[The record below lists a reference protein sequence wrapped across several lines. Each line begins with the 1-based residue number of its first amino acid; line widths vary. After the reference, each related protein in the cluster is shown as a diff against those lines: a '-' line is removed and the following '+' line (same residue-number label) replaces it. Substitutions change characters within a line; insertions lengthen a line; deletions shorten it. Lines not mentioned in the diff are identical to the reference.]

1 MTKIFSPIFVL
12 ILFAASAPAQ
22 NYVGKQKDIQKILQH
37 IETFSEK
44 VVQQDAEGIAR
55 AYADD
60 AKIFPGNQ
68 KIISGRAPIERYWTP
83 SPERGK
89 IVYHKILP
97 EEIQIVGKT
106 AYDFGYYEGK
116 TQQADGSEVSWRG
129 KYVIVWHKRQG
140 EWKIYLDIW
149 NRVKE

>member
-60 AKIFPGNQ
+60 AKD
-68 KIISGRAPIERYWTP
+68 
-83 SPERGK
+83 
-89 IVYHKILP
+89 L
-97 EEIQIVGKT
+97 
-106 AYDFGYYEGK
+106 
-116 TQQADGSEVSWRG
+116 SWQS
-129 KYVIVWHKRQG
+129 KNHQWASTH
-140 EWKIYLDIW
+140 
-149 NRVKE
+149 